1 MGARSGNNYLSS
13 LKKLGAEIILGGERV
28 TDVTTHRAFRNCA
41 HSLASLYDM
50 QSEHPEAMTFRTDD
64 GGRAGLSFHQPKT
77 SDELRKRSRMMKSW
91 ADFSGGF
98 LGRTPDY
105 LNVSIAAMAAA
116 HEFFAE
122 SDPRFGENIQS
133 YYRQA
138 RDHDWCATHTLVNPR
153 ASRAQGWAG
162 NTDADLALRL
172 IEKTRGGII
181 VSGCRMLATL
191 APMSEEL
198 LVFPSTVLK
207 AEAAAEPF
215 ALSFAINCNATGLR
229 FICRDSY
236 DLARSKFDAPLA
248 GRFEEMDCVV
258 IFDNVLIPW
267 ERVFLCG
274 DVARCNALYGATNA
288 VVHMMHQVAVKNVAK
303 SEFILGLGARIAQ
316 ASDAM
321 ALQHVR
327 ERLAEMI
334 TTTETMRA
342 CLRAAEAD
350 AAVDKWGVCVPAR
363 APLDTARNLFPRL
376 YPRMIEIIQLSSSSS
391 LMATPQDADF
401 ANPAERGDIERY
413 FKTADADA
421 RERVALYRLA
431 ADVASSAFAGRQVLY
446 ERFFFGD
453 PIRMAS
459 ALVENT
465 DLQPLVDRVKTF
477 LARPD

>member
-13 LKKLGAEIILGGERV
+13 LKKLGAEIFLGGERV
-28 TDVTTHRAFRNCA
+28 SDVTTHRAFRNCA
-41 HSLASLYDM
+41 QSLAQLYDM

-64 GGRAGLSFHQPKT
+64 GGRAGLSFHQPRT
-77 SDELRKRSRMMKSW
+77 PAELAKRSRMMKTW

-98 LGRTPDY
+98 MGRTPDY
-105 LNVSIAAMAAA
+105 LNVSITAMAAA
-116 HEFFAE
+116 HEFFAA
-122 SDPRFGENIQS
+122 SDPRFGDNIQGS
-133 YYRQA
+133 YRAA
-138 RDHDWCATHTLVNPR
+138 RAHDWCATHTLVNPR

-172 IEKTRGGII
+172 VEKTRGGIV

-207 AEAAAEPF
+207 AEPAAEPF
-215 ALSFAINCNATGLR
+215 ALSFAINCNASGLR
-229 FICRDSY
+229 FLCRDSY
-236 DLARSKFDAPLA
+236 DRAASKFDAPLA
-248 GRFEEMDCVV
+248 SRFEEMDCVV
-258 IFDNVLIPW
+258 IFDNVIVPW

-288 VVHMMHQVAVKNVAK
+288 VVHMMHQVAVKNIAK
-303 SEFILGLGARIAQ
+303 SEFVLGLATRIAQ
-316 ASDAM
+316 ASDAT
-321 ALQHVR
+321 ALQHTR

-350 AAVDKWGVCVPAR
+350 AALDQWGICVPAR

-376 YPRMIEIIQLSSSSS
+376 YPRMVEILELMSSSS
-391 LMATPQDADF
+391 LMATPADADF
-401 ANPAERGDIERY
+401 ANPAELGDIDRY
-413 FKTADADA
+413 FPAADAGA
-421 RERVALYRLA
+421 RERVGLYRLA
-431 ADVASSAFAGRQVLY
+431 ADVACSAFGARQVLY

-459 ALVENT
+459 ALVDTT
-465 DLQPLVDRVKTF
+465 DLQPLVDRVKAF